1 MTVGALGK
9 VYKDGEVII
18 QQGDVGDCMYVI
30 QDGQA
35 EVILE
40 NDEQEIQLDVHGP
53 GAFFGE
59 MAIFDRDVRS
69 ATVRALGDVRVLTV
83 DKKNL
88 MRRIHED
95 PALAFRMVETMSLR
109 IRELLDK
116 VAILEKREEVN

>member
-1 MTVGALGK
+1 MNSEGLGK

-18 QQGDVGDCMYVI
+18 RQGDVGDCMYVI
-30 QDGQA
+30 QNGQA

-40 NDEQEIQLDVHGP
+40 SDEQEIQLDVHGP

-88 MRRIHED
+88 MRRVHED
-95 PALAFRMVETMSLR
+95 PSLAFRMVETMSLR
-109 IRELLDK
+109 IRELVDK
-116 VAILEKREEVN
+116 VGKLEKADSG